1 MVRKSGKQHSPAFAI
16 ICMFI
21 TLFTT
26 VKSSQMCACVAG
38 NMTWESLQVGSNIK
52 FVDWAPQN
60 DVLAHPA
67 VKLFVTQS
75 GINSLYEA
83 AYNAVPMVSVP
94 IIGDQINNA
103 AKVSIT
109 CDGKVWESAASAEM
123 CFEQLRDLG

>member
-1 MVRKSGKQHSPAFAI
+1 M
-16 ICMFI
+16 C
-21 TLFTT
+21 T
-26 VKSSQMCACVAG
+26 VVAG
-38 NMTWESLQVGSNIK
+38 NMTWESLQIGSNVK

-67 VKLFVTQS
+67 VNVTQS

-103 AKVSIT
+103 AKVSFT
-109 CDGKVWESAASAEM
+109 CECKVWGSAASAEM
-123 CFEQLRDLG
+123 CFEQLSDLR

>member
-1 MVRKSGKQHSPAFAI
+1 
-16 ICMFI
+16 
-21 TLFTT
+21 
-26 VKSSQMCACVAG
+26 
-38 NMTWESLQVGSNIK
+38 MTWESLQVGSNIK
-52 FVDWAPQN
+52 FIDWAPQN

-109 CDGKVWESAASAEM
+109 CECKVWVSVASTKM
-123 CFEQLRDLG
+123 CFEYLCDLGVGCIP

>member
-1 MVRKSGKQHSPAFAI
+1 
-16 ICMFI
+16 
-21 TLFTT
+21 
-26 VKSSQMCACVAG
+26 MCTRVAG

-52 FVDWAPQN
+52 FVDWAPQF

-67 VKLFVTQS
+67 VKLFLTQS

-109 CDGKVWESAASAEM
+109 CECKVWGSAASAEM
-123 CFEQLRDLG
+123 CFE

>member
-1 MVRKSGKQHSPAFAI
+1 MSTR
-16 ICMFI
+16 
-21 TLFTT
+21 
-26 VKSSQMCACVAG
+26 VAG

-103 AKVSIT
+103 AKVSIS
-109 CDGKVWESAASAEM
+109 CECKVWRSAASAEM
-123 CFEQLRDLG
+123 CFVWLCDLGQWCGLKTNQRCTCHVSERTHTALV

>member
-21 TLFTT
+21 TLLTT
-26 VKSSQMCACVAG
+26 VKSSQMCACAAG

-52 FVDWAPQN
+52 FVDWAPQT

-109 CDGKVWESAASAEM
+109 PLLSIA
-123 CFEQLRDLG
+123 

>member
-1 MVRKSGKQHSPAFAI
+1 
-16 ICMFI
+16 
-21 TLFTT
+21 
-26 VKSSQMCACVAG
+26 MCTCGAG

-60 DVLAHPA
+60 DILAHPA

-109 CDGKVWESAASAEM
+109 CECKVRGSAASLEI
-123 CFEQLRDLG
+123 CFEQLSDLG

>member
-1 MVRKSGKQHSPAFAI
+1 MSTR
-16 ICMFI
+16 
-21 TLFTT
+21 
-26 VKSSQMCACVAG
+26 VAG

-103 AKVSIT
+103 AKVGIT
-109 CDGKVWESAASAEM
+109 CECKVWRCAASAEM
-123 CFEQLRDLG
+123 CFVWLCDLGHLCSLKTSQRCTCHVSEGTHTALV